1 MTITAA
7 PVLERP
13 GAGEHAEYYSKY
25 TSLVPEG
32 DLLELLGRQADEF
45 PGFLRGIPAQLH
57 DHRYAGG
64 KWSIKEVIGHLT
76 DAERIFSYRA
86 LRFARGDDTPLAS
99 FDENAYVANARFAEQ
114 AFAQLVDDWVAVRR
128 ATLTLLR
135 GLNAEEAA
143 RVGTASGWPVS
154 VRALAWIMAG
164 HVIHHTNI
172 LRERYLGAA

>member
-1 MTITAA
+1 MTTTAA

-32 DLLELLGRQADEF
+32 DLLEVLERQTDDFAA
-45 PGFLRGIPAQLH
+45 FLRGIPAGLH
-57 DHRYAGG
+57 DHRYAEG
-64 KWSIKEVIGHLT
+64 KWSIKEVIGHLS

-86 LRFARGDDTPLAS
+86 LRISRGDATPLAS
-99 FDENAYVANARFAEQ
+99 FDENAYVENARFAEQ
-114 AFAQLVDDWVAVRR
+114 DFGYLVDDWSAVRR
-128 ATLTLLR
+128 STLSLLR

-143 RVGTASGWPVS
+143 RVGEASGWPVS

-164 HVIHHTNI
+164 HVIHHTHI
-172 LRERYLGAA
+172 LRERYLGAS

>member
-1 MTITAA
+1 MTTTAA

-25 TSLVPEG
+25 TSLVPDG
-32 DLLELLGRQADEF
+32 DLLELMERQADEF
-45 PGFLRGIPAQLH
+45 AGFLRGIPAHLH
-57 DHRYAGG
+57 DHRYSEG
-64 KWSIKEVIGHLT
+64 KWSIKEVIGHIA
-76 DAERIFSYRA
+76 DAERVFSYRA
-86 LRFARGDDTPLAS
+86 MRFSRGDATPLAS
-99 FDENAYVANARFAEQ
+99 FDENAYVENARFAEQ
-114 AFAQLVDDWVAVRR
+114 DFGYLVDDWTAVRR

-143 RVGTASGWPVS
+143 RTGTASGWPVS

-172 LRERYLGAA
+172 LRERYLGAS